1 MCHPEPVMASSPT
14 PRRAHI
20 ESFFTCQHP
29 EQFRIDWRGF
39 YAHAE
44 ARTDD
49 VRARWEHYL
58 DLEYGPCE
66 RHRLDLYVP
75 VARGS
80 TAVAPSAGWPV
91 LVFLHGGGFRE
102 GDPALYGYIAE
113 PFVERGVALVSCGY
127 RLTPESYLPD
137 TFTDIEDALAWCVA
151 NLPARGI
158 DVGRLALAGHSAG
171 AILTAQ
177 LAVRDD
183 WLRQRSLPRDL
194 IKAAIPI
201 SGVYDFT
208 DPLDGRDF
216 FTEGSD
222 RVASSPLERLSTTPP
237 PMLVA
242 YGADENQPT
251 YGVDSRRLADAAQ
264 RVGGHAEWQELE
276 GMTHSDTVDALGDPS
291 SPLFESVMRL
301 LRSVEFVPDEVVVR
315 S

>member
-1 MCHPEPVMASSPT
+1 MASSLT
-14 PRRAHI
+14 PRRAQI

-39 YAHAE
+39 YARAE
-44 ARTDD
+44 MRSAD
-49 VRARWEHYL
+49 VRARWEHQL
-58 DLEYGPCE
+58 DIAYGPSE
-66 RHRLDLYVP
+66 RQRLDLYLP
-75 VARGS
+75 VAS
-80 TAVAPSAGWPV
+80 DSAAAPPADGWPL

-102 GDPALYGYIAE
+102 GDPALYGYLAE
-113 PFVERGVALVSCGY
+113 PFLERGIAFVSCGY

-137 TFTDIEDALAWCVA
+137 TFTDVEGALAWCVA

-158 DVGRLALAGHSAG
+158 DAGRLALAGHSAG

-183 WLRQRSLPRDL
+183 WLAQRSLPRDL

-208 DPLDGRDF
+208 NPQDRHEF
-216 FTEGSD
+216 FRLPGAPGEGSD
-222 RVASSPLERLSTTPP
+222 RAASSPLERLSTTPS

-242 YGADENQPT
+242 YGSDENQPT
-251 YGVDSRRLADAAQ
+251 YGIDSRKLVEKVQA
-264 RVGGHAEWQELE
+264 VGGRAELQELD

-291 SPLFESVMRL
+291 SPLFAAVLRL
-301 LRSVEFVPDEVVVR
+301 LRGVGFATD
-315 S
+315 